1 MSIYRQNNK
10 EILNLLE
17 KLENKL
23 NKHQPYNPLGD
34 TNNNYNGNQP
44 LFSTQ
49 TNMNINTNNYSGY
62 SLNNQNNIDKIS
74 PSMEFNIR
82 NLIRDEFTSLILPY
96 QQELHNGLNIIDSKI
111 DKNSNEI
118 KDLKLK
124 NINNI
129 QNLISTG
136 EAGFNFN
143 PPNPLDNNQFV
154 LRVEYDNKIK
164 ELEFQISAINT
175 YSQTLKEAFDNN
187 LKGGNSYLGRDDF
200 GQKIKEIQNRFDSIF
215 GDINQFKN
223 NISNINQSLG
233 EIKLN
238 SNRNK
243 NDLLNEIQN
252 IKSDFSQKI
261 LSMNNNLSDVN
272 RNNQGPT
279 NNTDV
284 NGKIQKVNL
293 ELNNLKN
300 EFNVLTDQLDMNFM
314 SSLKTIVNQHIT
326 FAEFN
331 VVKKKISDFEE
342 NINNIINKN
351 KTYDMNINNIQNNI
365 NNLENKINNI
375 NKNNKSSEIIELNDI
390 NSNDKKNI
398 NLDEGKINLLNELQ
412 KVNINKLQK
421 FDFDVVNDIKNEIN
435 VIKNKNE
442 NDENLVILKTKI
454 NELDTQLEQLKEKM
468 DFNKII
474 SDLESNINSINNRL
488 TKLEKANIANLKGS
502 KLVVTQINDE
512 DDNEKENVIK
522 NNNILN
528 NNNVRPKIIKEDV
541 QLDNLLLYQNNDE
554 IKDNNIKNKN
564 KNKDKEDKE
573 INFALDEDEI
583 EENEEDNIKKGGQI
597 LSLGEDKKETDDK
610 NIKKSTNNNIENNI
624 EEKKTENNNKEN
636 NNSNK
641 NRLNSDEFDGL
652 DDLLIDD

>member
-488 TKLEKANIANLKGS
+488 TKLEKANIANIKGS

-512 DDNEKENVIK
+512 DDNEKENVMK

-564 KNKDKEDKE
+564 KTKDKEDKE

>member
-23 NKHQPYNPLGD
+23 NKHQPYNPLED

-279 NNTDV
+279 NITDV
-284 NGKIQKVNL
+284 NEKIQKVNL

-375 NKNNKSSEIIELNDI
+375 NKNNKSSEIMELNDI

-398 NLDEGKINLLNELQ
+398 NLDESKLNLLNELQ

-610 NIKKSTNNNIENNI
+610 HIKKSTNNNIENNI
-624 EEKKTENNNKEN
+624 EEKKAENNNKEN

-641 NRLNSDEFDGL
+641 NRLNSDEFYGL

>member
-23 NKHQPYNPLGD
+23 NKHKPYNPLED
-34 TNNNYNGNQP
+34 TNNNYNRNQP

-62 SLNNQNNIDKIS
+62 SLNNQNSIDKIS

>member
-23 NKHQPYNPLGD
+23 NKHKPYNPLED
-34 TNNNYNGNQP
+34 TNNNYNRNQP

-564 KNKDKEDKE
+564 KTKDKEDKE
-573 INFALDEDEI
+573 LNFAIDEDEI

-597 LSLGEDKKETDDK
+597 LSLGEDIKETDDK

>member
-23 NKHQPYNPLGD
+23 NKHKPYNPLED
-34 TNNNYNGNQP
+34 TNNGNQP

-200 GQKIKEIQNRFDSIF
+200 GQKIKEIQNQFDSIF

-375 NKNNKSSEIIELNDI
+375 NKNNKSSEIMELNDI

-398 NLDEGKINLLNELQ
+398 NLDESKLNLLNELQ

-554 IKDNNIKNKN
+554 IKDNNIKKKN
-564 KNKDKEDKE
+564 KTKDKEDKE
-573 INFALDEDEI
+573 LNFAIAEDEI

-610 NIKKSTNNNIENNI
+610 HIKRSTNNNIENNI
-624 EEKKTENNNKEN
+624 EEKK
-636 NNSNK
+636 
-641 NRLNSDEFDGL
+641 NRK
-652 DDLLIDD
+652 

>member
-23 NKHQPYNPLGD
+23 NKHQPYNPLED
-34 TNNNYNGNQP
+34 TNNNYNRNQP

-200 GQKIKEIQNRFDSIF
+200 GQKIKEIQNQFDSIF

-564 KNKDKEDKE
+564 KTKDKEDKE
-573 INFALDEDEI
+573 LNFAIDEDEI

-610 NIKKSTNNNIENNI
+610 HIKKSTNNNIENNI

>member
-23 NKHQPYNPLGD
+23 NKHKPYNPLED
-34 TNNNYNGNQP
+34 TNNGNQP

-62 SLNNQNNIDKIS
+62 SLNNQNSIDKIS

>member
-23 NKHQPYNPLGD
+23 NKHKPYNPLED
-34 TNNNYNGNQP
+34 TNNGNQP

-564 KNKDKEDKE
+564 KTKDKEDKE

-652 DDLLIDD
+652 EDLLIDD

>member
-62 SLNNQNNIDKIS
+62 PLNNQNNIDKIS

-200 GQKIKEIQNRFDSIF
+200 GQKIKEIQNQFDSIF

-252 IKSDFSQKI
+252 IKSDFSQKL
-261 LSMNNNLSDVN
+261 LSINNNLSDVT

-279 NNTDV
+279 NNTDL

-300 EFNVLTDQLDMNFM
+300 EFNILTEQLDMNFM

-375 NKNNKSSEIIELNDI
+375 NKNNKSSEIMELNDI
-390 NSNDKKNI
+390 NSNDKKNT
-398 NLDEGKINLLNELQ
+398 NLDESKLNLLNELQ
-412 KVNINKLQK
+412 KVNVNKLQK

>member
-23 NKHQPYNPLGD
+23 NKHKPYNPLED
-34 TNNNYNGNQP
+34 TNNNYNRNQP

-331 VVKKKISDFEE
+331 VVKNKISDFEE
-342 NINNIINKN
+342 KINNIINKN

-375 NKNNKSSEIIELNDI
+375 NKNNKSSEIMELNDI
-390 NSNDKKNI
+390 NSNDKKNT
-398 NLDEGKINLLNELQ
+398 NLDESKLNLLNELQ

-597 LSLGEDKKETDDK
+597 LSLGEDIKETDDK
-610 NIKKSTNNNIENNI
+610 NIKKRTNNNIENNKK
-624 EEKKTENNNKEN
+624 EKKTENNNK
-636 NNSNK
+636 
-641 NRLNSDEFDGL
+641 
-652 DDLLIDD
+652 

>member
-564 KNKDKEDKE
+564 KTKDKEDKE

>member
-23 NKHQPYNPLGD
+23 NKHKPYNPLED
-34 TNNNYNGNQP
+34 TNNGNQP

-200 GQKIKEIQNRFDSIF
+200 GQKIKEIQNQFDSIF

-365 NNLENKINNI
+365 NNLENKIN
-375 NKNNKSSEIIELNDI
+375 I

-564 KNKDKEDKE
+564 KTKDKEDKE

-610 NIKKSTNNNIENNI
+610 HIKRSTNNNIENNI

-652 DDLLIDD
+652 EDLLIDD